1 MSSSTF
7 ALRLA
12 TEPVVEFTLE
22 QLAREGARRAL
33 QKAIEDE
40 VADYIE
46 AHKDHVD
53 PSNHRLVVR
62 NGHKNPRTI
71 LSGVG
76 PIEGH
81 QPRVADRRLHAHA
94 LRFRFTT
101 TI

>member
-22 QLAREGARRAL
+22 QVAREGARRAL

-46 AHKDHVD
+46 AHK
-53 PSNHRLVVR
+53 R
-62 NGHKNPRTI
+62 
-71 LSGVG
+71 
-76 PIEGH
+76 
-81 QPRVADRRLHAHA
+81 
-94 LRFRFTT
+94 
-101 TI
+101 